1 MGSLGTTVAGWLSE
15 QHVQHIQLSGRTGK
29 LSMDTAHA
37 LADTTHPLCHSEIA
51 VHKAD
56 TSTTEEAG
64 ALAAAAPGHLSQLQ
78 GIMHASG
85 VLADA
90 TFGNQS
96 AASLRQAFG
105 PKTCSAANL
114 HHATHHSPLRFQVL
128 FSSVTA
134 LLGGMGQANYA
145 AANAAL
151 DSLAAAWQLQGQ
163 AGVSSVQWGGWAG
176 GGMASADATTAGRL
190 ARMGMALIEP
200 KQGLAALAGMLRS
213 TAAAQPAQLT
223 AVPFVWDKFLMS
235 SASAQT
241 AGIFDE
247 FTASVQSHPLQLP
260 NGPSADSA
268 VLPGSAVQGA
278 SAAPSQGLTAA
289 QRLDYLTREV
299 AAAVANVL
307 GSAVAPTE
315 PLMAA
320 GLDSLGAVELKNALE
335 THMGLELPSTLIFD
349 YPSVDSIAEY
359 VNIIMPA
366 LAEQE
371 PAAPVQQKSI
381 PASIMT
387 GTEQSGN
394 CSRSTTVVTGIAS
407 RSVRNAIES
416 IQSVDIIAPPPLE
429 RWDVDE
435 QAGSAARFGGFL
447 QDLDMFDGSL
457 FGLSANEAELMD
469 PQQRML
475 LETSHQVSS
484 SPQNSLLGQ
493 QFCMNSHTKCVT
505 VHCLGHSTTRTKS
518 CHCFATFLPLHLK
531 NLVFC
536 LERLPQQP
544 AVVTADTPKPLH
556 NKMIQ

>member
-1 MGSLGTTVAGWLSE
+1 MSLTTVQDRCHSHFPYSYAGLNAVLITGGLGSLGTTVAEWLSE
-15 QHVQHIQLSGRTGK
+15 QHVQHIHLTGRTGK
-29 LSMDTAHA
+29 LSMDAAHA
-37 LADTTHPLCHSEIA
+37 LADTTHPLCHSEIT

-56 TSTTEEAG
+56 ASSIQEAE
-64 ALAAAAPGHLSQLQ
+64 AVAAAAPGHLPQLQ
-78 GIMHASG
+78 GILHASG

-105 PKTCSAANL
+105 AKTCSAANL
-114 HHATHHSPLRFQVL
+114 HHATHHSPLKFQVL

-151 DSLAAAWQLQGQ
+151 DSLAAAWQWQGR
-163 AGVSSVQWGGWAG
+163 AGVSSIQWGGWAG
-176 GGMASADATTAGRL
+176 GGMASADSSTAGRL

-200 KQGLAALAGMLRS
+200 KQGLAALAGVLRN

-247 FTASVQSHPLQLP
+247 FTASLQSHPLQLP
-260 NGPSADSA
+260 DGASADSA
-268 VLPGSAVQGA
+268 ALPGSAVEGA
-278 SAAPSQGLTAA
+278 SAAAVQGLTAE
-289 QRLDYLTREV
+289 QRLDHLTQEV

-349 YPSVDSIAEY
+349 YPSVDAIAEY
-359 VNIIMPA
+359 VNSIMPVV
-366 LAEQE
+366 AEQQV
-371 PAAPVQQKSI
+371 AALDHVQQISI
-381 PASIMT
+381 PASIMM

-394 CSRSTTVVTGIAS
+394 SNRSMAVVTGIAS
-407 RSVRNAIES
+407 RSVRNAIAS
-416 IQSVDIIAPPPLE
+416 IHSVDVIAPVPLE
-429 RWDVDE
+429 RWDVD
-435 QAGSAARFGGFL
+435 QQTGRTARFGGFL

-475 LETSHQVSS
+475 LETSYQVS
-484 SPQNSLLGQ
+484 
-493 QFCMNSHTKCVT
+493 
-505 VHCLGHSTTRTKS
+505 RER
-518 CHCFATFLPLHLK
+518 
-531 NLVFC
+531 
-536 LERLPQQP
+536 ERLH
-544 AVVTADTPKPLH
+544 AVLRTTYLASKFA
-556 NKMIQ
+556 

>member
-1 MGSLGTTVAGWLSE
+1 MIPGGLGSLGITVAGWLSE
-15 QHVQHIQLSGRTGK
+15 QHVQHIHLTGRTGK

-37 LADTTHPLCHSEIA
+37 LADATQPLCHSETT

-56 TSTTEEAG
+56 TSSIEEAE
-64 ALAAAAPGHLSQLQ
+64 AMAAAASGHLPQLQ

-96 AASLRQAFG
+96 VASLRQAFA
-105 PKTCSAANL
+105 PKTFSAANL
-114 HHATHHSPLRFQVL
+114 HHATQHSPLGFQVL

-151 DSLAAAWQLQGQ
+151 DSLAAAWQWQGQ

-213 TAAAQPAQLT
+213 TNAAQPAQLT

-247 FTASVQSHPLQLP
+247 FTASLQSYASQLP
-260 NGPSADSA
+260 DGTSAHSA
-268 VLPGSAVQGA
+268 ALASRVEEGA
-278 SAAPSQGLTAA
+278 SAAAVQGLTAE
-289 QRLDYLTREV
+289 QRLCYLTTEV
-299 AAAVANVL
+299 AAAVASVL

-349 YPSVDSIAEY
+349 YPSIDAIAEY
-359 VNIIMPA
+359 VNSIMPG

-371 PAAPVQQKSI
+371 LAAPVQQMSI
-381 PASIMT
+381 PASIVT
-387 GTEQSGN
+387 DTEQSGN
-394 CSRSTTVVTGIAS
+394 SSRSMTVVTGIAS
-407 RSVRNAIES
+407 RSVRNAIAS
-416 IQSVDIIAPPPLE
+416 IQSVDVIAPVPLE
-429 RWDVDE
+429 RWDVDQ
-435 QAGSAARFGGFL
+435 QASSAARFGGFL
-447 QDLDMFDGSL
+447 QDLDMFDSSL
-457 FGLSANEAELMD
+457 FGLSVNEAELMD

-475 LETSHQVSS
+475 LETSYQASS
-484 SPQNSLLGQ
+484 SP
-493 QFCMNSHTKCVT
+493 
-505 VHCLGHSTTRTKS
+505 
-518 CHCFATFLPLHLK
+518 
-531 NLVFC
+531 
-536 LERLPQQP
+536 
-544 AVVTADTPKPLH
+544 
-556 NKMIQ
+556 